1 LNQLTGKE
9 LRELRLFYLKSM
21 INSIKGIGCLGL
33 ATFFLVA
40 CNGFVQPKPKAMLRL
55 EYPEQ
60 EYKKISDNYPFEI
73 EVNQFTQLKKSAKI
87 APDIYYPY
95 MKATLYLS
103 YVRVENNID
112 SLLNDAYKLPGKHMV
127 KAEEIPERV
136 FIAKEHKV
144 YGTLF
149 TVVGNAASQ
158 LQFFLTDSTRS
169 FLVGSLYF
177 YSRPNYDSIMPATKY
192 IERDVIQLME
202 TLRWKN

>member
-1 LNQLTGKE
+1 MTI
-9 LRELRLFYLKSM
+9 R
-21 INSIKGIGCLGL
+21 IGI
-33 ATFFLVA
+33 
-40 CNGFVQPKPKAMLRL
+40 NGFGRIGRLAFRQAVSMDDVEVVAVNDLIDVNYLAYLLR
-55 EYPEQ
+55 YD
-60 EYKKISDNYPFEI
+60 STHR
-73 EVNQFTQLKKSAKI
+73 QFQG
-87 APDIYYPY
+87 D
-95 MKATLYLS
+95 
-103 YVRVENNID
+103 VRVENNID

-136 FIAKEHKV
+136 FVSKEHKV

-158 LQFFLTDSTRS
+158 LQFFLTDSTKS

-177 YSRPNYDSIMPATKY
+177 YSRPNYDSIMPAAKY